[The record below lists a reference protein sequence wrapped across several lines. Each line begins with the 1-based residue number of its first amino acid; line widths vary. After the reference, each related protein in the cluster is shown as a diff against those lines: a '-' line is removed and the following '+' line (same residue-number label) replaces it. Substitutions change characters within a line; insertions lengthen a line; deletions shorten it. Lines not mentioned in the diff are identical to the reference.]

1 LAFLG
6 GHASFWFCC
15 HLVSV
20 LQFQSFWLNHA
31 LMIYW
36 LTVAGWNGSCY
47 YMDYF
52 ARKYEMQLMQLMQL
66 SAMEKG
72 VAEVSD
78 EQKKEQ

>member
-1 LAFLG
+1 
-6 GHASFWFCC
+6 
-15 HLVSV
+15 
-20 LQFQSFWLNHA
+20 
-31 LMIYW
+31 MIYW